1 MAKGEAWREGSGC
14 GGRDGADCGE
24 RGDARVL
31 LCQALSCGSC
41 GLQSTH
47 DWEAEGVAGDPT
59 LEPTTSLSLPSLPPA
74 LSVPLS
80 LHTHCLVP
88 TQASSSFPGPLP
100 TPSLLLVSVH
110 TQGGPRGFFL
120 HPGLTLSLPCSHT
133 SHGSPVPPDKVPAPQ
148 PGVPLSPIRALYFTS
163 HGFTLKLWV
172 PHTWYLLCHSHDHLG
187 SHCLCPSLPPVCSVF
202 EIRALV
208 LLLRGPQHHPPQG
221 RHVVGGPHFRV
232 NHLTL

>member
-59 LEPTTSLSLPSLPPA
+59 LEPTTSLSLPPLPPA

-80 LHTHCLVP
+80 LLHTHCLVP

-133 SHGSPVPPDKVPAPQ
+133 SHGSPVPPDKDPAPQ

-163 HGFTLKLWV
+163 HGFTLKLWG
-172 PHTWYLLCHSHDHLG
+172 HTPGTCSVTAMTTLVLTVCVRLCHQSAASLRSG
-187 SHCLCPSLPPVCSVF
+187 FWSYSSRVPSITHHRGGTWWGVPTF
-202 EIRALV
+202 E
-208 LLLRGPQHHPPQG
+208 
-221 RHVVGGPHFRV
+221 
-232 NHLTL
+232 